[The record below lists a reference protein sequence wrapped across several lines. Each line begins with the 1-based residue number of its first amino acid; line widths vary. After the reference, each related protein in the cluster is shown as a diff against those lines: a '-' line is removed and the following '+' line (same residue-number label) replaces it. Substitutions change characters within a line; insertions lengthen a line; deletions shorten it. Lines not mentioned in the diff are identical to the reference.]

1 VSARAAITV
10 RGLRVETTAGDGVVD
25 GVDLEVAPGSI
36 LGLVGESGSGKSTVA
51 LALLGYCQPGLRIA
65 AGVVEVGGEDLLALP
80 ERAARSYR
88 GRVVSYVPQDPQ
100 TALSPSQRIGDQV
113 RRVLRRH
120 APERDAPETVATI
133 FGRVGLPAD
142 AAFARRFP
150 HQLSGGQQQRVA
162 IAIAIACE
170 PSVIVLDEP
179 TTGLDV
185 ITQARILEEVRRLGR
200 ETGAAMI
207 YVSHDLAVVAEIAD
221 RIAVMYAGRFLE
233 HGSTPTILRQPRHP
247 YTAGL
252 IGAIPDHRRF
262 TRPSGMPGVAVGVG
276 EWPAGCVF
284 EPRCEQRVPACAVQ
298 EPPLEAVSGDHVVR
312 CLEWRRTPAFTRLER
327 LDEQVERHAAPLLA
341 VDGLVAEYGAGG
353 ARRGVLHGVSL
364 TVDAGHSVALV
375 GESGSGKTTLAR
387 CIIGLHAP
395 SAGTIELEGEGLA
408 PRARAR
414 GAEARR
420 RIQMVF
426 QNPYDSL
433 NPRQPIERQIAWPAR
448 RLRGMS
454 AAQAGEEVGRL
465 LETLRLPDRSR
476 SRYPHELSGGERQ
489 RVAIARALAAGP
501 DVLVCDEITSAL
513 DVSVQAAVLDLLG
526 ELRADLGLSL
536 LFITHDLGVVSA
548 IADQVL
554 VLDRGRICETGAVRA
569 VLGAPQADY
578 TRTLV
583 DAAPTL
589 QDASAGGGS

>member
-1 VSARAAITV
+1 MSAQAAIAV
-10 RGLRVETTAGDGVVD
+10 RGLRVETAAGDGVVE
-25 GVDLEVAPGSI
+25 GVDFEVAPGEI

-65 AGVVEVGGEDLLALP
+65 AGAVEVGGADLLALP
-80 ERAARSYR
+80 EREARSYR
-88 GRVVSYVPQDPQ
+88 GRAVSYVPQDPQ
-100 TALSPSQRIGDQV
+100 SALSPAQRIGDQV

-120 APERDAPETVATI
+120 APARDRPETVSAI
-133 FGRVGLPAD
+133 FERVGLPAD
-142 AAFARRFP
+142 ADFARRFP

-170 PSVIVLDEP
+170 PSVVVLDEP

-200 ETGAAMI
+200 ETGAAMV

-221 RIAVMYAGRFLE
+221 HIAVMYAGRFLE
-233 HGSTPTILRQPRHP
+233 HGPTPAILHEPRHP
-247 YTAGL
+247 YTTGL

-262 TRPSGMPGVAVGVG
+262 IRPTGVPGVAVGVG
-276 EWPAGCVF
+276 ERPTGCVF
-284 EPRCEQRVPACAVQ
+284 EPRCAQRVPACAEQ
-298 EPPLEAVSGDHVVR
+298 RPPLEPVATDHVVR
-312 CLEWRRTPAFTRLER
+312 CFEWRATPGVTRLER
-327 LDEQVERHAAPLLA
+327 PDERAEGHAAPLLM
-341 VDGLVAEYGAGG
+341 VDGLAAEYGAG
-353 ARRGVLHGVSL
+353 ATRRGVLHGVSL
-364 TVDAGHSVALV
+364 TVEAGRSVALV

-387 CIIGLHAP
+387 CVVGLHAP
-395 SAGTIELEGEGLA
+395 SAGTIALDGEELA

-414 GAEARR
+414 SAEARR

-448 RLRGMS
+448 RLRGLG
-454 AAQAGEEVGRL
+454 AAAAREEVGRL

-548 IADQVL
+548 IADDVL
-554 VLDRGRICETGAVRA
+554 VLDRGRICEAGAVRT
-569 VLGAPQADY
+569 VLGAPQDAY

-589 QDASAGGGS
+589 EDARAGGGP

>member
-1 VSARAAITV
+1 
-10 RGLRVETTAGDGVVD
+10 
-25 GVDLEVAPGSI
+25 
-36 LGLVGESGSGKSTVA
+36 
-51 LALLGYCQPGLRIA
+51 
-65 AGVVEVGGEDLLALP
+65 
-80 ERAARSYR
+80 
-88 GRVVSYVPQDPQ
+88 
-100 TALSPSQRIGDQV
+100 
-113 RRVLRRH
+113 
-120 APERDAPETVATI
+120 
-133 FGRVGLPAD
+133 
-142 AAFARRFP
+142 
-150 HQLSGGQQQRVA
+150 
-162 IAIAIACE
+162 
-170 PSVIVLDEP
+170 
-179 TTGLDV
+179 
-185 ITQARILEEVRRLGR
+185 
-200 ETGAAMI
+200 
-207 YVSHDLAVVAEIAD
+207 
-221 RIAVMYAGRFLE
+221 
-233 HGSTPTILRQPRHP
+233 
-247 YTAGL
+247 
-252 IGAIPDHRRF
+252 
-262 TRPSGMPGVAVGVG
+262 
-276 EWPAGCVF
+276 
-284 EPRCEQRVPACAVQ
+284 
-298 EPPLEAVSGDHVVR
+298 
-312 CLEWRRTPAFTRLER
+312 
-327 LDEQVERHAAPLLA
+327 
-341 VDGLVAEYGAGG
+341 
-353 ARRGVLHGVSL
+353 VLHGVSL